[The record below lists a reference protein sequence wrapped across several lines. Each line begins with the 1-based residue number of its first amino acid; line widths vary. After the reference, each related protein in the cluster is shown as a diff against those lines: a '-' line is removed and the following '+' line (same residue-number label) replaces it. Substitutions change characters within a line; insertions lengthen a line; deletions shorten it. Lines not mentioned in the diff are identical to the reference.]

1 VVCPARGNLLAI
13 AALLLGGASCA
24 AGAGA
29 RPDFAA
35 AAAFG
40 GKLQPDYAGKKSA
53 ALAGRFD
60 SDAMMERVYAR
71 GIRDQPAFPA
81 VKRQW
86 ETQTLP
92 GIVRLL
98 AGYDVFENLL
108 VARVALLE
116 GRRALECVL
125 IRGDGA
131 FQLATLFLTEAP
143 PGDIRIADL
152 HFASS
157 QLEVTRAM
165 RHTLLLMRVGLPG
178 VLDDEEV
185 RLARLGQ
192 THGLTATLAVE
203 TLGQGKPDAA
213 FAIWNGLPAELKATR
228 IWIEL
233 RNRMAFNGSAAA
245 MAQLQ
250 AEARA
255 GGGGPPAVRFSLALA
270 AKDHARA
277 LGALDEFIVAQR
289 GLPFLR
295 TVKADLLLNAGRAD
309 DALALARDIGTLAPA
324 ATGAHIVAFRA
335 AAQLGRTTTATEAL
349 ADWAR
354 VAPAAVIVKMVE
366 ADAAAPIAAFRAT
379 PEYAVWR
386 RSAEAAPVSAPA
398 KAP

>member
-1 VVCPARGNLLAI
+1 M
-13 AALLLGGASCA
+13 LLGGAVPV

-40 GKLQPDYAGKKSA
+40 GRLQQDYAGRKSA
-53 ALAGRFD
+53 ALAASLDGEV
-60 SDAMMERVYAR
+60 MMQRVYAR

-92 GIVRLL
+92 GIVRQL
-98 AGYDVFENLL
+98 AGYDAFENLL

-116 GRRALECVL
+116 GQRALECVL

-131 FQLATLFLTEAP
+131 FQLVTVFLAESP
-143 PGDIRIADL
+143 PGEIRIADL

-178 VLDDEEV
+178 VLDEEEV
-185 RLARLGQ
+185 RLTHLGQ
-192 THGLTATLAVE
+192 THGLTVTLAME
-203 TLGQGKPDAA
+203 ALGQGKHDAA
-213 FAIWNGLPAELKATR
+213 FGMWNGLPAEFKAMR
-228 IWIEL
+228 IWIEH

-270 AKDHARA
+270 AKDNTRA
-277 LGALDEFIVAQR
+277 LGALDEFIVPQR

-295 TVKADLLLNAGRAD
+295 TVKADLLLNAGRPD

-324 ATGAHIVAFRA
+324 TAGAHVVAFRA
-335 AAQLGRTTTATEAL
+335 AAQLGRAITATEAL

-354 VAPAAVIVKMVE
+354 VAPAAAIAKAVE
-366 ADAAAPIAAFRAT
+366 ADPLPAIAAFRAT
-379 PEYAVWR
+379 PEYAAWR
-386 RSAEAAPVSAPA
+386 QRADAAALNAPA
-398 KAP
+398 PAQAP